1 MKIEEKNTRKK
12 LLGEVAVYGLLSMIY
27 ASLFFFGALYPRYG
41 FSTAC
46 MEEETEEG
54 ATTEKGTETED
65 EGLGD
70 AENKDVVY
78 KSFFLECLKEWF

>member
-12 LLGEVAVYGLLSMIY
+12 LLGEAAIYGLLSMIY

-41 FSTAC
+41 LSTAC
-46 MEEETEEG
+46 IEEETEEG
-54 ATTEKGTETED
+54 AAEEGSETEY
-65 EGLGD
+65 EGSED

-78 KSFFLECLKEWF
+78 KSFFLEYLKEWF